1 MMMFLWKFPPFC
13 CHLFADF
20 RRISNNV
27 CTKRWIKSSP
37 EYPRFLQPPWAGSA
51 WAIREGLTM
60 SLGANIERPKRFLDA
75 DFFPSKTSSSFLCL
89 FFLERMYT
97 DVLMCSMRRRVQIWH
112 QFFGIICCILGKD
125 IEQGLKWQR
134 IWWKAPVGCFLLEL
148 LEEAL

>member
-1 MMMFLWKFPPFC
+1 MMFLWKFPPFC

-75 DFFPSKTSSSFLCL
+75 DFFLPRHLQVFYVY

-97 DVLMCSMRRRVQIWH
+97 DVLLMCSMRRRVQIWH